1 MMCAKHECA
10 QRDEVPQELRDPDR
24 GWSASPPMKRDA
36 FAALFG
42 LSTTSSP
49 KNRSN
54 TSPFDTRRQK
64 GSHLIECPICGK
76 SVHLRLANS
85 HVEKCIDASSSA
97 ATGTSKTPLADSCSE
112 NENSV
117 SSQITSVSNINGTRH
132 DPESGSREVV
142 GCHSPPTVSTNE
154 KPSRME
160 GDCSPS
166 APDMEDA
173 KPPATKRCRV
183 VQIPAR
189 NAFSALMGA
198 SALGNFKEE
207 MYLWRH
213 KDDTISWGWGPTGS
227 AQPPP
232 PDDRSSGNPNR
243 SWTCEVATKGPDGR
257 KAGMCEIW
265 TNLPSVMTTGV
276 VEGKQVHNPYLTT
289 PGFVGGADNSVST
302 SQGSD
307 IGMSLVK

>member
-1 MMCAKHECA
+1 MMCAKHERKGFGWGT
-10 QRDEVPQELRDPDR
+10 QRDEVRRELRDPDR
-24 GWSASPPMKRDA
+24 GWSASSPMKRDA

-42 LSTTSSP
+42 ISTTSSP

-54 TSPFDTRRQK
+54 SSSSDTRKQE
-64 GSHLIECPICGK
+64 GSHLVECPICGK

-97 ATGTSKTPLADSCSE
+97 TTGTSETLATNSCSE
-112 NENSV
+112 DENSV
-117 SSQITSVSNINGTRH
+117 SSQLTSVSNANGTRH
-132 DPESGSREVV
+132 DPESSCQEVV
-142 GCHSPPTVSTNE
+142 GCFSPPTVSTNE
-154 KPSRME
+154 KSFRTE

-173 KPPATKRCRV
+173 KPPATKRSRV
-183 VQIPAR
+183 AQIPAR
-189 NAFSALMGA
+189 DAFSALMDA

-207 MYLWRH
+207 IYLWRH
-213 KDDTISWGWGPTGS
+213 KDDTISWGWGPAGS

-232 PDDRSSGNPNR
+232 PDDRSASDSNR

-276 VEGKQVHNPYLTT
+276 EGKQVHNPYLTT
-289 PGFVGGADNSVST
+289 SRFVGGADNSVST
-302 SQGSD
+302 SQ
-307 IGMSLVK
+307 